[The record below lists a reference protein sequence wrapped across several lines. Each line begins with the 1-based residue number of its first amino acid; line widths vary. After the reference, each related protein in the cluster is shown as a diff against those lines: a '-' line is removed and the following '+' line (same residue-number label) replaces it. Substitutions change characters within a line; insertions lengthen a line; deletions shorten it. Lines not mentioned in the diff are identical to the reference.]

1 MKGTV
6 PVLLSSSDIQGA
18 LLRFWWVFFDC
29 WKQTTFL
36 CIWTK
41 TPKAIGPQS
50 FDRFMAGEVLLTI
63 GRFDP
68 TLLEVLLG
76 GGFSQL
82 VSLLMSD
89 VVKRATVVLG
99 PISLLQVLDYRQL
112 PRLPLRDSPIFRVL
126 PSSDSIV

>member
-1 MKGTV
+1 
-6 PVLLSSSDIQGA
+6 
-18 LLRFWWVFFDC
+18 
-29 WKQTTFL
+29 
-36 CIWTK
+36 
-41 TPKAIGPQS
+41 
-50 FDRFMAGEVLLTI
+50 MAGEVLLPI
-63 GRFDP
+63 GRFNP

-112 PRLPLRDSPIFRVL
+112 PRLSLA
-126 PSSDSIV
+126 